1 MSDLI
6 KTNEQAKQP
15 IFNQLWDIVECPT
28 VNKKPKNQISTNS
41 AVYFNDKNQ
50 KDHIESVIIDQPQ
63 FLALESM

>member
-1 MSDLI
+1 MSDFV

-28 VNKKPKNQISTNS
+28 VNKKQKNQISNNS
-41 AVYFNDKNQ
+41 AVYFNDNNQ
-50 KDHIESVIIDQPQ
+50 KDHSESGQIDQPQ